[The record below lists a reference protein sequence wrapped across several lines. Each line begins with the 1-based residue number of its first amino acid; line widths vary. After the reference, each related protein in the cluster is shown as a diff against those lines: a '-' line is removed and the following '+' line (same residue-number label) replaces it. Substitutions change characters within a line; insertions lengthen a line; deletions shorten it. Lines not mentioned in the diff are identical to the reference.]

1 MNRDLGESLI
11 IEGRRALARKAQGK
25 RASRPAVDGTHA
37 NKTRRPTL
45 GFSPFP
51 AVRHGHGLEAGRA
64 VAATGH
70 RIKHG
75 LSRMQGAPGT
85 VVIAV
90 SAPETALAGAPS
102 AAMALQQLALI
113 PLGECAR
120 LVSAA
125 STTQDPPGTCL
136 QISARAQTIASHYR
150 ACDRQPS
157 LQARIAII
165 AHSDITRIQPAM
177 RAGPPQ
183 GRAQRYDWQ
192 IRAGWVGVAELR
204 SLQGWPGVPP
214 AAPKAAT
221 AHRGASGL
229 PARNAYARRG
239 LPRPDR
245 PPCNAQRDTARWT
258 TRASAPQNP
267 KATEP
272 GSLRVTVRVFL
283 AHQGLAYA
291 DQRIRLSST
300 YRPPSLQGRALTPAP
315 GPTSPAPSTA
325 RWPAQRLLRLAAPT
339 ARPHIRPPTARYSAP
354 RRVRAAQTP
363 AACGS
368 WKGKDK
374 SIGCRALRRRPQTI
388 VGLRGTGV
396 GIFDQHRGSP
406 ALHTYP

>member
-1 MNRDLGESLI
+1 MGESLI

-214 AAPKAAT
+214 AAPK
-221 AHRGASGL
+221 G
-229 PARNAYARRG
+229 
-239 LPRPDR
+239 
-245 PPCNAQRDTARWT
+245 CN
-258 TRASAPQNP
+258 
-267 KATEP
+267 
-272 GSLRVTVRVFL
+272 
-283 AHQGLAYA
+283 
-291 DQRIRLSST
+291 
-300 YRPPSLQGRALTPAP
+300 
-315 GPTSPAPSTA
+315 
-325 RWPAQRLLRLAAPT
+325 
-339 ARPHIRPPTARYSAP
+339 SAP
-354 RRVRAAQTP
+354 RRIRSACPERVRKARSATTRPSTLQCSEGHCSLDNTSIRTPKPKGDRTGKPTGNSPCFFSSSRVGVRGSANKAVVDVPPAQPPRSRANACSRANLTCSIHCPLARAAASSACRAHCP
-363 AACGS
+363 AAYTATNSPILSATTSSSSANPC
-368 WKGKDK
+368 
-374 SIGCRALRRRPQTI
+374 CLRLMER
-388 VGLRGTGV
+388 
-396 GIFDQHRGSP
+396 
-406 ALHTYP
+406 